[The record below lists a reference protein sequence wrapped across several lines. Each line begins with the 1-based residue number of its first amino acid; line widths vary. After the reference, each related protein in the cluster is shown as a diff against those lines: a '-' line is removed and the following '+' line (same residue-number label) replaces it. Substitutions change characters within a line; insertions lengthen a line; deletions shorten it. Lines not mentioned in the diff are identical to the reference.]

1 MKGDETMKQI
11 MKRGLK
17 LFLVLCLMIESFS
30 AVPVKAAET
39 ADKGRTVKIY
49 VNNMLVESKWYNY
62 GEKIQLPKY
71 YERVQDDGAKV
82 VDFIREWEWY
92 RQWED
97 SSNTRAVDETPDI
110 ILTSDFSYSDE
121 NETQIDGTTCVYKE
135 DEDKAKVL
143 VKIYIGVSV
152 YKQMLYNP
160 GEKIRLPECYPNDR
174 YTISEW
180 RYSLKE
186 AAHEDESDIV
196 SYVTPDITVPQGIKV
211 LNIYVKSNMPPTWAV
226 PDTTKTANASQT
238 NAIQTSGQQSEV
250 KDTTLPVIKNIKNKK
265 KYKKSKVTVY
275 VKDNDE
281 LYKVTVNGKKVKLKK
296 TKKGKYKGY
305 YQFTLKR
312 KKKTKK
318 YKITAMDITDNR
330 TTKTIWI
337 CKNKK

>member
-1 MKGDETMKQI
+1 MKQI

-17 LFLVLCLMIESFS
+17 LFLVLCLLVESFS
-30 AVPVKAAET
+30 TVAAVKAEET
-39 ADKGRTVKIY
+39 ADKGRMVKIY
-49 VNNMLVESKWYNY
+49 VDDTLIESKWYNY
-62 GEKIQLPKY
+62 GEKIQLPKF
-71 YERVQDDGAKV
+71 YEWRQLDDTKDV
-82 VDFIREWEWY
+82 EFIREWCWY
-92 RQWED
+92 YKGGDRR
-97 SSNTRAVDETPDI
+97 SLVDETPDI
-110 ILTSDFSYSDE
+110 TLTSDLRV
-121 NETQIDGTTCVYKE
+121 ETDGSVRIDGYILGYHNGDQVK
-135 DEDKAKVL
+135 KVL
-143 VKIYIGVSV
+143 VKIYVGASV

-160 GEKIRLPECYPNDR
+160 GEKIRFPECCLDDC

-186 AAHEDESDIV
+186 DAWKNKSDIV
-196 SYVTPDITVPQGIKV
+196 SYVAPDITVPQGIKV
-211 LNIYVKSNMPPTWAV
+211 LNIYGESNMPPTWAV
-226 PDTTKTANASQT
+226 PDTTKTANASQI

-250 KDTTLPVIKNIKNKK
+250 KDTTPPVIKNIKNKK

-337 CKNKK
+337 CKKKK

>member
-1 MKGDETMKQI
+1 MRGDETMKQI

-17 LFLVLCLMIESFS
+17 LFLILCLLVESFS
-30 AVPVKAAET
+30 TAVAVKAEET
-39 ADKGRTVKIY
+39 ADKGRMVKIY
-49 VNNMLVESKWYNY
+49 VAGTLVETKWYNY
-62 GEKIQLPKY
+62 GEKVQLPKF
-71 YERVQDDGAKV
+71 YERRKLDDAKV
-82 VDFIREWEWY
+82 VEFIREWRWY
-92 RQWED
+92 YKGGD
-97 SSNTRAVDETPDI
+97 GKSLVDEAPDI
-110 ILTSDFSYSDE
+110 TLTSDFRVGTDGSVR
-121 NETQIDGTTCVYKE
+121 IDGYILGYHNE
-135 DEDKAKVL
+135 DQVKKVL
-143 VKIYIGVSV
+143 VKIYVGASV

-160 GEKIRLPECYPNDR
+160 GEKIRFPECCLDDR

-186 AAHEDESDIV
+186 AAWKDESDIV

-211 LNIYVKSNMPPTWAV
+211 LNIYGESNMPPTWAV

-250 KDTTLPVIKNIKNKK
+250 KDTTPPVIKNIKNKK

-305 YQFTLKR
+305 YQFTLER

-337 CKNKK
+337 CKKKK

>member
-17 LFLVLCLMIESFS
+17 LFLVLCLLVESFS
-30 AVPVKAAET
+30 TVAAVKAEET
-39 ADKGRTVKIY
+39 ADKGRMVKIY
-49 VNNMLVESKWYNY
+49 VDDTLIESKWYNY
-62 GEKIQLPKY
+62 GEKIQLPKF
-71 YERVQDDGAKV
+71 YEWRQLDDTKDV
-82 VDFIREWEWY
+82 EFIREWCWY
-92 RQWED
+92 YKGGDRR
-97 SSNTRAVDETPDI
+97 SLVDETPDI
-110 ILTSDFSYSDE
+110 TLTSDLRV
-121 NETQIDGTTCVYKE
+121 ETDGSVRIDGDILNYLNE
-135 DEDKAKVL
+135 DQAKKVL
-143 VKIYIGVSV
+143 VKIYVGASV
-152 YKQMLYNP
+152 YKQMLYDP
-160 GEKIRLPECYPNDR
+160 GEKIRFPECCLDDC

-250 KDTTLPVIKNIKNKK
+250 KDTTSLVIKNIKNKK
-265 KYKKSKVTVY
+265 KYHKSKVTVY

-337 CKNKK
+337 CKKKK

>member
-17 LFLVLCLMIESFS
+17 LFLVLCLLVESFS
-30 AVPVKAAET
+30 TVAAVKAEET
-39 ADKGRTVKIY
+39 ADKGRMVKIY
-49 VNNMLVESKWYNY
+49 VDDTLIESKWYNY
-62 GEKIQLPKY
+62 GEKIQLPKF
-71 YERVQDDGAKV
+71 YEWRQLDDTKV
-82 VDFIREWEWY
+82 VEFIREWCWY
-92 RQWED
+92 YKGGDRR
-97 SSNTRAVDETPDI
+97 SLVDETPDI
-110 ILTSDFSYSDE
+110 TLTSDLRV
-121 NETQIDGTTCVYKE
+121 ETDGSVRIDGDILNYLNE
-135 DEDKAKVL
+135 DQAKKVL
-143 VKIYIGVSV
+143 VKIYVGASV
-152 YKQMLYNP
+152 YKQMLYDP
-160 GEKIRLPECYPNDR
+160 GEKIRFPECCLDDR

-186 AAHEDESDIV
+186 NAWKDESDIV

-211 LNIYVKSNMPPTWAV
+211 LNIYGESNRPPIHYV
-226 PDTTKTANASQT
+226 LCETKEIAKPT
-238 NAIQTSGQQSEV
+238 NVIQTSGQQSEV
-250 KDTTLPVIKNIKNKK
+250 KDTTPPVIKNIKNKK

-337 CKNKK
+337 CKKKK

>member
-71 YERVQDDGAKV
+71 YERVQDDGVKV

-97 SSNTRAVDETPDI
+97 SSNTRVVDETPDI

-160 GEKIRLPECYPNDR
+160 GEKIRFPECCLDDR

-186 AAHEDESDIV
+186 DAWKDESDIV

-211 LNIYVKSNMPPTWAV
+211 LNIYGESNMPPIHYV
-226 PDTTKTANASQT
+226 FCETKEMTKPT
-238 NAIQTSGQQSEV
+238 NVFQTSGQQSEV
-250 KDTTLPVIKNIKNKK
+250 KDTTSLVIKNIKNKK
-265 KYKKSKVTVY
+265 KYHKSKVTVY

-337 CKNKK
+337 CKKKK

>member
-1 MKGDETMKQI
+1 MKQI

-30 AVPVKAAET
+30 TVSVKAAET

-97 SSNTRAVDETPDI
+97 SSNTRAVDEVPDI
-110 ILTSDFSYSDE
+110 ILTPDFYYSDE
-121 NETQIDGTTCVYKE
+121 NEAQIDGFTSIFGE
-135 DEDKAKVL
+135 NDKAKVL
-143 VKIYIGVSV
+143 VKIYFGVSV

-174 YTISEW
+174 YVISEW

-186 AAHEDESDIV
+186 AAWKDESDIV

-211 LNIYVKSNMPPTWAV
+211 LNIYGESNMPPIHYV
-226 PDTTKTANASQT
+226 FCETKEMTKPT
-238 NAIQTSGQQSEV
+238 NVFQTSGQQSEV
-250 KDTTLPVIKNIKNKK
+250 KDTTPPVIKNIKNKK

-330 TTKTIWI
+330 ITKTIWI
-337 CKNKK
+337 CKKKK

>member
-1 MKGDETMKQI
+1 M
-11 MKRGLK
+11 
-17 LFLVLCLMIESFS
+17 
-30 AVPVKAAET
+30 
-39 ADKGRTVKIY
+39 
-49 VNNMLVESKWYNY
+49 
-62 GEKIQLPKY
+62 
-71 YERVQDDGAKV
+71 
-82 VDFIREWEWY
+82 
-92 RQWED
+92 
-97 SSNTRAVDETPDI
+97 DETPDI
-110 ILTSDFSYSDE
+110 ILTPDFYYSDE
-121 NETQIDGTTCVYKE
+121 NEAQIDGFTSIFGE
-135 DEDKAKVL
+135 NDKAKVL
-143 VKIYIGVSV
+143 VKIYFGVSV

-174 YTISEW
+174 YVISEW

-186 AAHEDESDIV
+186 AAHENESDIV

-211 LNIYVKSNMPPTWAV
+211 LNIYGKSNMPPIHYV
-226 PDTTKTANASQT
+226 FCETKEMTKPT
-238 NAIQTSGQQSEV
+238 NVFQTSGQQSEV
-250 KDTTLPVIKNIKNKK
+250 KDTTPPVIKNIKNKK

-337 CKNKK
+337 CKKKK

>member
-11 MKRGLK
+11 MKRVLK
-17 LFLVLCLMIESFS
+17 LFLVLCLLVESFS
-30 AVPVKAAET
+30 TVAAVKAEET
-39 ADKGRTVKIY
+39 ADKGRMVKIY
-49 VNNMLVESKWYNY
+49 VDDTLIESKWYNY
-62 GEKIQLPKY
+62 GEKIQLPKF
-71 YERVQDDGAKV
+71 YEWRQLDDTKV
-82 VDFIREWEWY
+82 VEFIREWCWY
-92 RQWED
+92 YKGGDRR
-97 SSNTRAVDETPDI
+97 SLVDETPDI
-110 ILTSDFSYSDE
+110 TLTSDLRV
-121 NETQIDGTTCVYKE
+121 ETDGSVRIDGDILNYLNE
-135 DEDKAKVL
+135 DQAKKVL
-143 VKIYIGVSV
+143 VKIYVGASV

-160 GEKIRLPECYPNDR
+160 GEKIRFPECCLDDR

-186 AAHEDESDIV
+186 DAWKDESDIV

-211 LNIYVKSNMPPTWAV
+211 LNIYGESNMPPIHYV
-226 PDTTKTANASQT
+226 FCETKEMTKPT
-238 NAIQTSGQQSEV
+238 NVFQTSGQQSEV
-250 KDTTLPVIKNIKNKK
+250 KDTTSLVIKNIKNKK
-265 KYKKSKVTVY
+265 KYHKSKVTVY

-337 CKNKK
+337 CKKKK

>member
-11 MKRGLK
+11 MKRVLK
-17 LFLVLCLMIESFS
+17 LFLVLCLLVESFS
-30 AVPVKAAET
+30 TVAAVKAEET
-39 ADKGRTVKIY
+39 ADKGRMVKIY
-49 VNNMLVESKWYNY
+49 VDDTLIESKWYNY
-62 GEKIQLPKY
+62 GEKIQLPKF
-71 YERVQDDGAKV
+71 YEWRQLDDTKV
-82 VDFIREWEWY
+82 VEFIREWCWY
-92 RQWED
+92 YKGGDRR
-97 SSNTRAVDETPDI
+97 SLVDETPDI
-110 ILTSDFSYSDE
+110 TLTSDLRV
-121 NETQIDGTTCVYKE
+121 ETDGSVRIDGDILNYLNE
-135 DEDKAKVL
+135 DQAKKVL
-143 VKIYIGVSV
+143 VKIYVGASV

-160 GEKIRLPECYPNDR
+160 GEKIRFPECCLDDR

-186 AAHEDESDIV
+186 DAWKDESDIV

-211 LNIYVKSNMPPTWAV
+211 LNIYGESNRPPIHYV
-226 PDTTKTANASQT
+226 LCETKEIAKPT
-238 NAIQTSGQQSEV
+238 NVIQTSGQQSEV
-250 KDTTLPVIKNIKNKK
+250 KDTTPPVIKNIKNKK

-337 CKNKK
+337 CKKKK

>member
-1 MKGDETMKQI
+1 MKQI

-17 LFLVLCLMIESFS
+17 LFLVLCLLVESFS
-30 AVPVKAAET
+30 TAVPVKAAET

-110 ILTSDFSYSDE
+110 ILTPDFYYSDE
-121 NETQIDGTTCVYKE
+121 NEAQIDGFTSIFGE
-135 DEDKAKVL
+135 NDKAKVL
-143 VKIYIGVSV
+143 VKIYFGVSV

-174 YTISEW
+174 YVISEW

-186 AAHEDESDIV
+186 AAHENESDIV
-196 SYVTPDITVPQGIKV
+196 SYVTPDITAPQGIKV
-211 LNIYVKSNMPPTWAV
+211 LNIYGKSNMPPIHYV
-226 PDTTKTANASQT
+226 FCETKEMTKPT
-238 NAIQTSGQQSEV
+238 NVFQTSGQQSEV
-250 KDTTLPVIKNIKNKK
+250 KDTTPPVIKNIKNKK

-337 CKNKK
+337 CKKKK

>member
-11 MKRGLK
+11 MKRVLK
-17 LFLVLCLMIESFS
+17 LFLVLCLLVESFS
-30 AVPVKAAET
+30 TVAAVKAEET
-39 ADKGRTVKIY
+39 ADKGRMVKIY
-49 VNNMLVESKWYNY
+49 VDDTLIESKWYNY
-62 GEKIQLPKY
+62 GEKIQLPKF
-71 YERVQDDGAKV
+71 YEWRQLDDTKV
-82 VDFIREWEWY
+82 VEFIREWCWY
-92 RQWED
+92 YKGGDRR
-97 SSNTRAVDETPDI
+97 SLVDETPDI
-110 ILTSDFSYSDE
+110 TLTSDLRV
-121 NETQIDGTTCVYKE
+121 ETDGSVRIDGDILNYLNE
-135 DEDKAKVL
+135 DQAKKVL
-143 VKIYIGVSV
+143 VKIYVGASV

-160 GEKIRLPECYPNDR
+160 GEKIRFPECCLDDR

-186 AAHEDESDIV
+186 DAWKDESDIV

-250 KDTTLPVIKNIKNKK
+250 KDTTPPVIKNIKNKK

-337 CKNKK
+337 CKKKK

>member
-17 LFLVLCLMIESFS
+17 LFLVLCLLVESFS
-30 AVPVKAAET
+30 TVAAVKAEET
-39 ADKGRTVKIY
+39 ADKGRMVKIY
-49 VNNMLVESKWYNY
+49 VDDTLIESKWYNY
-62 GEKIQLPKY
+62 GEKIQLPKF
-71 YERVQDDGAKV
+71 YEWRQLDDTKV
-82 VDFIREWEWY
+82 VEFIREWCWY
-92 RQWED
+92 YKGGDRR
-97 SSNTRAVDETPDI
+97 SLVDETPDI
-110 ILTSDFSYSDE
+110 TLTSDLRV
-121 NETQIDGTTCVYKE
+121 ETDGSVRIDGDILNYLNE
-135 DEDKAKVL
+135 DQAKKVL
-143 VKIYIGVSV
+143 VKIYVGASV
-152 YKQMLYNP
+152 YKQMLYDP
-160 GEKIRLPECYPNDR
+160 GEKIRFPECCLDDC

-186 AAHEDESDIV
+186 DAWKDESDIV

-211 LNIYVKSNMPPTWAV
+211 LNIYGESNMPPTWAV

-250 KDTTLPVIKNIKNKK
+250 KDTTPPVIKNIKNKK

-337 CKNKK
+337 CKKKK

>member
-11 MKRGLK
+11 MKRVLK
-17 LFLVLCLMIESFS
+17 FFLVLCLLVESFS
-30 AVPVKAAET
+30 TVAAVKAEET
-39 ADKGRTVKIY
+39 ADKGRMVKIY
-49 VNNMLVESKWYNY
+49 VDDTLIESKWYNY
-62 GEKIQLPKY
+62 GEKIQLPKF
-71 YERVQDDGAKV
+71 YEWRQLDDTKV
-82 VDFIREWEWY
+82 VEFIREWCWY
-92 RQWED
+92 YKGGDRR
-97 SSNTRAVDETPDI
+97 SLVDETPDI
-110 ILTSDFSYSDE
+110 TLTSDLRV
-121 NETQIDGTTCVYKE
+121 ETDGSVRIDGDILNYLNE
-135 DEDKAKVL
+135 DQAKKVL
-143 VKIYIGVSV
+143 VKIYVGASA
-152 YKQMLYNP
+152 YKQMLYSP
-160 GEKIRLPECYPNDR
+160 GEKIRFPECCLDDR

-186 AAHEDESDIV
+186 AAWKDESDIV

-211 LNIYVKSNMPPTWAV
+211 LNIYGESNRPPIHYV
-226 PDTTKTANASQT
+226 LCETKEIAKPT
-238 NAIQTSGQQSEV
+238 NVIQTSGQQSEV
-250 KDTTLPVIKNIKNKK
+250 KDTTPPVIKNIKNKK

-337 CKNKK
+337 CKKKK

>member
-17 LFLVLCLMIESFS
+17 LFLVLCLLVESFS
-30 AVPVKAAET
+30 TVAAVKAEET
-39 ADKGRTVKIY
+39 ADKGRMVKIY
-49 VNNMLVESKWYNY
+49 VDDTLIESKWYNY
-62 GEKIQLPKY
+62 GEKIQLPKF
-71 YERVQDDGAKV
+71 YEWRQLDDTKV
-82 VDFIREWEWY
+82 VEFIREWRWY
-92 RQWED
+92 YKGGDRI
-97 SSNTRAVDETPDI
+97 SLVDETPDI
-110 ILTSDFSYSDE
+110 VLTSDLRVGTDGSVR
-121 NETQIDGTTCVYKE
+121 IDGDILNYLNENQVK
-135 DEDKAKVL
+135 KVL
-143 VKIYIGVSV
+143 VKIYVDASV
-152 YKQMLYNP
+152 YKQMLYSP
-160 GEKIRLPECYPNDR
+160 GEKIRFPECCLDDR

-186 AAHEDESDIV
+186 AAWKDESDIV

-211 LNIYVKSNMPPTWAV
+211 LNIYGESNMPPIHYV
-226 PDTTKTANASQT
+226 FCETKEMTKPT
-238 NAIQTSGQQSEV
+238 NVFQTSGQQSEV
-250 KDTTLPVIKNIKNKK
+250 KDTTSLVIKNIKNKK
-265 KYKKSKVTVY
+265 KYHKSKVTVY

-318 YKITAMDITDNR
+318 YKITAMDITGNR

-337 CKNKK
+337 CKKKK

>member
-1 MKGDETMKQI
+1 MKQI

-17 LFLVLCLMIESFS
+17 LFLVLCLLVESFS
-30 AVPVKAAET
+30 TAVPVKAAET

-110 ILTSDFSYSDE
+110 ILTPDFYYSDE
-121 NETQIDGTTCVYKE
+121 NEAQIDGFTSIFGE
-135 DEDKAKVL
+135 NDKAKVL
-143 VKIYIGVSV
+143 VKIYFGVSV

-174 YTISEW
+174 YVISEW

-186 AAHEDESDIV
+186 AAHENESDIV

-211 LNIYVKSNMPPTWAV
+211 LNIYGKSNMPPIHYV
-226 PDTTKTANASQT
+226 FCETKEMTKPT
-238 NAIQTSGQQSEV
+238 NVFQTSGQQSEV
-250 KDTTLPVIKNIKNKK
+250 KDTTPPVIKNIKNKK

-337 CKNKK
+337 CKKKK

>member
-71 YERVQDDGAKV
+71 YERVQDDGVKV

-97 SSNTRAVDETPDI
+97 SSNTRVVDETPDI

-160 GEKIRLPECYPNDR
+160 GEKIRFPECCLDDR

-186 AAHEDESDIV
+186 AAWKDESDIV

-211 LNIYVKSNMPPTWAV
+211 LNIYGESNMPPIHYV
-226 PDTTKTANASQT
+226 FCETKEMTKPT
-238 NAIQTSGQQSEV
+238 NVFQTSGQQSEV
-250 KDTTLPVIKNIKNKK
+250 KDTNSLVIKNIKNKK
-265 KYKKSKVTVY
+265 KYHKSKVTVY

-337 CKNKK
+337 CKKKK

>member
-17 LFLVLCLMIESFS
+17 LLLVLCLMIESFS
-30 AVPVKAAET
+30 AVPVKAEET
-39 ADKGRTVKIY
+39 ADKGRVVKIY

-62 GEKIQLPKY
+62 GEKIQLPKF
-71 YERVQDDGAKV
+71 YERTQDDGVKV

-97 SSNTRAVDETPDI
+97 SSNTRVVDETPDI

-152 YKQMLYNP
+152 YKQMLCNP

-211 LNIYVKSNMPPTWAV
+211 LNIYGESNMPPIHYV
-226 PDTTKTANASQT
+226 FCETKEMTKPT
-238 NAIQTSGQQSEV
+238 NVIQTSGQQSEV
-250 KDTTLPVIKNIKNKK
+250 EDTTSPVIKNIKNKK

-281 LYKVTVNGKKVKLKK
+281 LYKVTVNGEKVKLKK

-318 YKITAMDITDNR
+318 YKITAMDITGNR

-337 CKNKK
+337 CKKKK